1 MTAVLLGARQLCMA
15 ARKSLQ
21 SPLFDAGTAKAESHK
36 NKKAGSPRLLSH
48 LSALNPL

>member
-36 NKKAGSPRLLSH
+36 NKKSRITPASF
-48 LSALNPL
+48 AVICA